1 MITSLF
7 GLFARTSTG
16 RHRHFDPW
24 GPARGPTNREDT
36 SMISKDRMHVIVCH
50 ADPNGTP
57 YESPIASAGFWRRAD
72 ALAALD
78 RLLGGPGRGTVVICD
93 VGEDGS
99 LRAIRERVGG
109 SWALPSSR
117 SVDAIDAE
125 TVYDLAPS
133 TARRGM

>member
-1 MITSLF
+1 MVNTSC
-7 GLFARTSTG
+7 
-16 RHRHFDPW
+16 
-24 GPARGPTNREDT
+24 
-36 SMISKDRMHVIVCH
+36 KDRLHVLICH
-50 ADPNGTP
+50 ADPNGEP
-57 YESPIASAGFWRRAD
+57 YAEPIASAGYRRRAD

-109 SWALPSSR
+109 AWALPSDR
-117 SVDAIDAE
+117 TIDAISGE
-125 TVYDLAPS
+125 TAHDLAPS